1 MMLKLKL
8 WYFGHLMQRTD
19 SLEKTLMLGKMESRK
34 KGATEDGMAGWHHRL
49 NGHEFEQTAEDNEG
63 QGGQVCCSP
72 QSHKESDTSEPTEQ
86 LVQNL
91 TAVRR
96 HSSGAQLCPTLCDPW
111 TAARQASLSTTNSRS
126 SLKLTSIKSV
136 MPSHP
141 LSSPSPPAPNASQHQ
156 SLFQWVNSSHEVAK
170 ELEFQL

>member
-1 MMLKLKL
+1 MFIGRNDAKAEALIL
-8 WYFGHLMQRTD
+8 WPPDAKND

-34 KGATEDGMAGWHHRL
+34 KGATEDEMVGWHHRL

-63 QGGQVCCSP
+63 QGSLVCYSP
-72 QSHKESDTSEPTEQ
+72 QSHKESDMSEPIEQ
-86 LVQNL
+86 QVQNL
-91 TAVRR
+91 TAVRG

-111 TAARQASLSTTNSRS
+111 TAACQASLSTTNSRS

-141 LSSPSPPAPNASQHQ
+141 LSSPSPPVPNPSPH
-156 SLFQWVNSSHEVAK
+156 
-170 ELEFQL
+170 